1 MASYTIHHYPSLA
14 QDTIAREGVGSSD
27 SSNSVGYFCGWKV
40 GGGYRVCCYNAWR
53 NPRTRVGR
61 WLNKIW
67 KGRRGA
73 AVKSEFFHRFEL
85 RPFIRD
91 RFMIS
96 GDGYTREYL
105 VARRGI
111 CSF

>member
-14 QDTIAREGVGSSD
+14 QDTIARGRLALAIVAIASSIFAD
-27 SSNSVGYFCGWKV
+27 GRLGEDTGFVV
-40 GGGYRVCCYNAWR
+40 TTR